1 MGSMNELMAQA
12 RHRLSVND
20 FHRMGEAGILLPES
34 RVELIEGE
42 IVDMAPIGSK
52 HAFVLNRLAQFF
64 AAAAGDRYLVSVQ
77 NPLCLDQHSEPQPDI
92 VLLRPDNYME
102 RLPGAIDALLVVEVA
117 HSSVHFDRGVKLPLY
132 ARHGIPEVWLLDLM
146 GGELLICRE
155 PVEDQ
160 YRVVHKPR
168 ARDEMT
174 PLLVPEVKWRLGDGK
189 TWSVPY

>member
-1 MGSMNELMAQA
+1 
-12 RHRLSVND
+12 V
-20 FHRMGEAGILLPES
+20 GILPPES

-77 NPLCLDQHSEPQPDI
+77 NPLCLDEHSEPQPDI
-92 VLLRPDNYME
+92 VLLRPGNYMD

-160 YRVVHKPR
+160 YRVVHKPG